1 MLIFCSDLTTRNALQ
16 WTWEDASNTVKIN
29 GELCSGGLAFIQFSE
44 DLECH
49 LCKSGFQC
57 GALRGH
63 SKQTQRIQEGSK
75 AATGFSRNCV
85 AISDDEDD
93 ESEDEVE
100 NGTDDGDCNYAD
112 QGDIGKAPPR
122 PTILNAGGIRFLLKT
137 RRILCFKAVRPIAN
151 F

>member
-1 MLIFCSDLTTRNALQ
+1 MANCAAVASHSSNLAKTWSAIYANQDSSAEHYEDIRNKLN
-16 WTWEDASNTVKIN
+16 EFKKDP
-29 GELCSGGLAFIQFSE
+29 
-44 DLECH
+44 
-49 LCKSGFQC
+49 
-57 GALRGH
+57 
-63 SKQTQRIQEGSK
+63 KQS
-75 AATGFSRNCV
+75 GFSRNCV